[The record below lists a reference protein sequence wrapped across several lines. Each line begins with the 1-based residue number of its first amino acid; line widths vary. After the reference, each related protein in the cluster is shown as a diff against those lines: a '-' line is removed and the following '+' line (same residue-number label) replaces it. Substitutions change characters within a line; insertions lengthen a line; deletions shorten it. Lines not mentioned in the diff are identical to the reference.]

1 MSISTKAG
9 MRPALFFLALI
20 AGCAGA
26 PVSPTPGAID
36 TGTFPNLNV
45 PPQSAA
51 EQISPG
57 EKASA
62 FGRLAAARNAQAAA
76 GATAAPPTD
85 PLLLKKIAAK
95 HGDDTLR
102 EIAGQQ

>member
-9 MRPALFFLALI
+9 MRPALIFLALL

-26 PVSPTPGAID
+26 PVTPTPGAVD
-36 TGTFPNLNV
+36 TGTFPNLNIK
-45 PPQSAA
+45 PQSAA
-51 EQISPG
+51 VQISPA

-62 FGRLAAARNAQAAA
+62 FGQLGAAKNAQAAA

-85 PLLLKKIAAK
+85 PLLLKKIASK
-95 HGDDTLR
+95 HGDDTLKQ
-102 EIAGQQ
+102 IAGQQ

>member
-9 MRPALFFLALI
+9 MRPALIFLAFV

-26 PVSPTPGAID
+26 PATPTPGAID

-51 EQISPG
+51 EQISPQD
-57 EKASA
+57 KASL
-62 FGRLAAARNAQAAA
+62 FGRLGAAKNTQAAA
-76 GATAAPPTD
+76 GAKATAPSD
-85 PLLLKKIAAK
+85 LLLLKKIAAT
-95 HGDDTLR
+95 HADDTLKQI
-102 EIAGQQ
+102 EAQ